1 MWHSTAHCGVRAFH
15 RVPSPRGILGH
26 VWVNIGYDQRNIQD
40 TFEPCHNEIKSS
52 HYHAYE

>member
-15 RVPSPRGILGH
+15 RVSSPRGILGH

-40 TFEPCHNEIKSS
+40 TFEPCHNEI
-52 HYHAYE
+52 